1 MDEQS
6 KDFQPLEPEIPVSV
20 EKPSSIAPAA
30 PKKKRGMAR
39 WIVLAVLFLIGV
51 IAGILISTAVRDING
66 ASHKQDTVVEIPQ
79 GTSVAGIA
87 SRLKEAGS
95 IRNDLLFRLYVKW
108 NKKEG
113 GFQYGNYEFPA
124 GSSFAEI
131 AEKLTTQGAVA
142 KTVRVTIPE
151 GTGICDFVKD
161 VNGQAVTVPGVATLL
176 ENAGVCKKEDFFAA
190 LKTVKPQGAVFDSI
204 NETGTYYPL
213 EGYLFPETYDFYCYD
228 SAECARLAVEKMLE
242 QMNSRFTDEMKAQAA
257 KMNRSVNEILTMASI
272 VQMESGQSHENMAKV
287 AAVFYNRLASPSF
300 SSLGSSPTCYY
311 GNGKEMD
318 DGRYNTYN
326 IQGLPPGPL
335 CSPGIEAIRAALY
348 PDENTTAYYFVT
360 DSSGKFYFHNT
371 AAEQQATIDRL
382 KKDNQWIYEY
392 LN

>member
-1 MDEQS
+1 MDEQP
-6 KDFQPLEPEIPVSV
+6 KDFQPLEPEVPASCTESVSTV
-20 EKPSSIAPAA
+20 PAA
-30 PKKKRGMAR
+30 PKKKRKPIR
-39 WIVLAVLFLIGV
+39 WIVLGVLLLIGV
-51 IAGILISTAVRDING
+51 ILGILTATAVSDING

-79 GTSVAGIA
+79 GTSVVGIA
-87 SRLKEAGS
+87 SRLKDAGS
-95 IRNDLLFRLYVKW
+95 IRSDLLFRLYVKW
-108 NKKEG
+108 NKKES

-161 VNGQAVTVPGVATLL
+161 VNGQAVTVPGIATLL

-190 LKTVKPQGAVFDSI
+190 LKTAKPQGAVFESI

-287 AAVFYNRLASPSF
+287 AAVFYNRLASSSF

-326 IQGLPPGPL
+326 VPGLPPGPL

-382 KKDNQWIYEY
+382 KKENKWIYEY